1 MKLDMPYKVDKANV
15 VSEKFEDEIV
25 IINLESGNY
34 YSLEGIG
41 FDIWSLIEK
50 GNTLDKILEWIIS
63 RYDSGKAEEIN
74 KLVGEFVAELRDEG
88 LIVPDESLENT
99 DMETANTQSERDA
112 ISAKPV
118 SDLDKIVLHKYT
130 DMQDF
135 LLVDPIHEIEYKDWP
150 KS

>member
-15 VSEKFEDEIV
+15 VSEKFDNEIV

-41 FDIWSLIEK
+41 FDTWSLIEK
-50 GNTLDKILEWIIS
+50 GNTLDKIIEWIIS

-74 KLVGEFVAELRDEG
+74 KLVRKFMAELRDEG
-88 LIVPDESLENT
+88 LIIPDESPKKE
-99 DMETANTQSERDA
+99 DMKST
-112 ISAKPV
+112 ISQNVIITVPGN
-118 SDLDKIVLHKYT
+118 SLSNLDKMVLHKYT

-135 LLVDPIHEIEYKDWP
+135 LLVDPIHEVEYTDWP